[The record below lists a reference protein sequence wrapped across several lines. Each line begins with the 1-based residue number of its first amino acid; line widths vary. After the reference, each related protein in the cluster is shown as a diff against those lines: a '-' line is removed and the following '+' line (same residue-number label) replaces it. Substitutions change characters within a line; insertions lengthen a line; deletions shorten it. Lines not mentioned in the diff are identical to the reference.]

1 MAIVRSQWKR
11 AVTPE
16 FGDCPML
23 IGGDMVAAESGEW
36 MESVNP
42 ATEVVHGRVPAASPA
57 DVDRAVQAAA
67 AAQPG
72 WAATSVFERARLLR
86 ELTAAIR
93 ARADDVLP
101 LESADT
107 GNTIAS
113 LGNDIVL
120 AAAYIEM
127 MAGLGIE
134 LKGETVPATPGNIH
148 FTLRQPYGVVGR
160 IVPFNHPF
168 LFAAAHLA
176 APLMAGNAVVLKS
189 PDQSPLSGSLM
200 GEICRE
206 VLPPGLV
213 NIVSGQGI
221 VTGDAIVRHPRVRRI
236 GFTGSVPT
244 GMAIQRAAAETCI
257 KHLSLELGGK
267 NPLIA
272 FPDADPEIVAQAA
285 VAGMNFAWSGQS
297 CGSTSR
303 LMLHESLHDEVV
315 ERVVEQVRNI
325 RLGDPRETS
334 SQMGPVNNAG
344 QYRHVMNMIDV
355 AREDG
360 GQILCGGKRPEGD
373 EFAQGYWVE
382 PTVIGDV
389 TMDMRI
395 AQQEVFG
402 PLLSVLKWRDR
413 DEALAMANAT
423 EFGLTAGVWTND
435 LRTAIGMAQDLEC
448 GLVWIN
454 GGGRHFL
461 GTGFTG
467 WKNSGLGREECLE
480 ELLSYTQSKAVHV
493 MM

>member
-1 MAIVRSQWKR
+1 M
-11 AVTPE
+11 E
-16 FGDCPML
+16 FGDRPML

-67 AAQPG
+67 AAQPA
-72 WAATSVFERARLLR
+72 WAATSVFDRAGLLR
-86 ELTAAIR
+86 ELTAAMR
-93 ARADDVLP
+93 ARADEVLP

-113 LGNDIVL
+113 LGNDIGL

-200 GEICRE
+200 GEICRG
-206 VLPPGLV
+206 VLPAGLV

-272 FPDADPEIVAQAA
+272 FPDADPETVAQAA

-315 ERVVEQVRNI
+315 DRVVEQVRNI
-325 RLGDPRETS
+325 RLGDPREPS

-344 QYRHVMNMIDV
+344 QYRHATNMIDV
-355 AREDG
+355 AKEDG
-360 GQILCGGKRPEGD
+360 GQILCGGKRPEGN
-373 EFAQGYWVE
+373 EFAKGYWVE
-382 PTVIGDV
+382 PTVVGDV

-395 AQQEVFG
+395 ARQEVFG

-435 LRTAIGMAQDLEC
+435 LRTAMGMAQDLDC

-480 ELLSYTQSKAVHV
+480 ELLSYTQSKAVHIIL
-493 MM
+493 